1 MKWLKSI
8 RTVNYSKEDN
18 NMVESKSISAR
29 IGRIVIHTI
38 VISLG
43 LICMLPLWNIVATSF
58 SSSEAVTANAVGLI
72 PVNFTTETYKMIME
86 DAQFWRSFGIS
97 VQRVI
102 LSLIINMVL
111 IVLMAYPLS
120 KSNRV
125 FKGRNIYMNLLI
137 FSMLFSGGMIPSYL
151 VVKNLNLLNTIWS
164 LVLPGA
170 VQVFSIILIMNFF
183 IGVPKS
189 LEEAAIMDGANPL
202 QILLK
207 VFIPIS
213 LPALATVALFSI
225 VGNWNDFFSGLI
237 YMTKVS
243 NYPLMTYIQSL
254 SINIEEMLK
263 SGANANSLENMMQV
277 SNKNLNA
284 AKIVVSIIPLL
295 VIYPLLQKYFIHG
308 IVVGSVK
315 E

>member
-1 MKWLKSI
+1 
-8 RTVNYSKEDN
+8 
-18 NMVESKSISAR
+18 MVESKSISAR
-29 IGRIVIHTI
+29 IGRTVIHTI

-43 LICMLPLWNIVATSF
+43 LICLLPLWNILAISF

-72 PVNFTTETYKMIME
+72 PVNFTIETYKMIME

-97 VQRVI
+97 VQRVF
-102 LSLIINMVL
+102 LSLIINMIL

-120 KSNRV
+120 KSKKV

-137 FSMLFSGGMIPSYL
+137 FAMLFNGGMIPTYL

-183 IGVPKS
+183 IGIPKS

-202 QILLK
+202 QIL
-207 VFIPIS
+207 VRVYIPIS

-254 SINIEEMLK
+254 SINIEELLK
-263 SGANANSLENMMQV
+263 SGASSNSLENMMQV

>member
-1 MKWLKSI
+1 MVQNKSF
-8 RTVNYSKEDN
+8 S
-18 NMVESKSISAR
+18 
-29 IGRIVIHTI
+29 GR
-38 VISLG
+38 LG
-43 LICMLPLWNIVATSF
+43 KFAIYTFVLFSGLVCLLPLCNIVAISF
-58 SSSEAVTANAVGLI
+58 SSSEAVAANAVGLVPI
-72 PVNFTTETYKMIME
+72 NFTTDAYSMIVE
-86 DAQFWRSFGIS
+86 DKQFWRSFGIS

-102 LSLIINMVL
+102 LSLIVNMII

-120 KSNRV
+120 KSKRQ
-125 FKGRNIYMNLLI
+125 FKGRNIYMNLII
-137 FSMLFSGGMIPSYL
+137 FAMLFNGGMIPTYL
-151 VVKNLNLLNTIWS
+151 VVKNLGLLNTIWS

-189 LEEAAIMDGANPL
+189 LEEAALMDGATPFQVL
-202 QILLK
+202 MK
-207 VFIPIS
+207 VYIPIS

-254 SINIEEMLK
+254 NINIQELLK
-263 SGANANSLENMMQV
+263 AGANASVLENVAAV
-277 SNKNLNA
+277 SNRNLNA
-284 AKIVVSIIPLL
+284 AKIVISTIPLL
-295 VIYPLLQKYFIHG
+295 LIYPMLQKYFITG

>member
-1 MKWLKSI
+1 
-8 RTVNYSKEDN
+8 
-18 NMVESKSISAR
+18 MVESKNISAR

-43 LICMLPLWNIVATSF
+43 LICLLPLWNIVATSF

-86 DAQFWRSFGIS
+86 DMQFWRSFGIS

-102 LSLIINMVL
+102 LSLLINMVL

-120 KSNRV
+120 KSKRV

-137 FSMLFSGGMIPSYL
+137 FSMLFSGGMIPTYL

-202 QILLK
+202 QILVK

>member
-1 MKWLKSI
+1 
-8 RTVNYSKEDN
+8 
-18 NMVESKSISAR
+18 MVENKHISAR
-29 IGRIVIHTI
+29 IGRFVIYTI
-38 VISLG
+38 VISSG
-43 LICMLPLWNIVATSF
+43 LICLLPLWNIVAISF

-86 DAQFWRSFGIS
+86 DTQFWRSFGIS
-97 VQRVI
+97 VQRVF
-102 LSLIINMVL
+102 LSLIINMIL

-120 KSNRV
+120 KSKKV

-137 FSMLFSGGMIPSYL
+137 FSMLFNGGMIPTFL
-151 VVKNLNLLNTIWS
+151 VVKNLDLLNTIWS

-183 IGVPKS
+183 IGIPKS

-202 QILLK
+202 QILVK

-254 SINIEEMLK
+254 SISIEEMLK
-263 SGANANSLENMMQV
+263 SGANASSLENTMQV

-295 VIYPLLQKYFIHG
+295 VIYPMLQKYFIHG

>member
-1 MKWLKSI
+1 
-8 RTVNYSKEDN
+8 
-18 NMVESKSISAR
+18 MVESKSISAR

-43 LICMLPLWNIVATSF
+43 LICLLPLWNIVATSF
-58 SSSEAVTANAVGLI
+58 SSSEAVTANEVGLI

-137 FSMLFSGGMIPSYL
+137 FSMLFSGGMIPTYL

-202 QILLK
+202 QILVK

>member
-1 MKWLKSI
+1 
-8 RTVNYSKEDN
+8 
-18 NMVESKSISAR
+18 MVESKHISAR
-29 IGRIVIHTI
+29 IGRIVIHSI

-43 LICMLPLWNIVATSF
+43 LICLLPLWNIVATSF

-97 VQRVI
+97 IQRVI

-137 FSMLFSGGMIPSYL
+137 FSMLFSGGMIPTYL

-202 QILLK
+202 QILVK

>member
-1 MKWLKSI
+1 
-8 RTVNYSKEDN
+8 
-18 NMVESKSISAR
+18 MVESKSISAR

-43 LICMLPLWNIVATSF
+43 LICMIPLWNIVATSF

-97 VQRVI
+97 IQRVI

-137 FSMLFSGGMIPSYL
+137 FSMLFSGGMIPTYL

-202 QILLK
+202 QILVK

>member
-1 MKWLKSI
+1 
-8 RTVNYSKEDN
+8 
-18 NMVESKSISAR
+18 MVESKSISAR
-29 IGRIVIHTI
+29 IGRTVIHTI

-43 LICMLPLWNIVATSF
+43 LICLLPLWNILAISF
-58 SSSEAVTANAVGLI
+58 SSSEAVTANAVGLV
-72 PVNFTTETYKMIME
+72 PVNFTIETYKMIME

-97 VQRVI
+97 VQRVF
-102 LSLIINMVL
+102 LSLIINMIL

-120 KSNRV
+120 KSKKV

-137 FSMLFSGGMIPSYL
+137 FSMLFNGGMIPTYL

-183 IGVPKS
+183 IGIPKS

-202 QILLK
+202 QIL
-207 VFIPIS
+207 VRVYIPIS

-254 SINIEEMLK
+254 SINLEELLK
-263 SGANANSLENMMQV
+263 SGANSNSLENMMQV